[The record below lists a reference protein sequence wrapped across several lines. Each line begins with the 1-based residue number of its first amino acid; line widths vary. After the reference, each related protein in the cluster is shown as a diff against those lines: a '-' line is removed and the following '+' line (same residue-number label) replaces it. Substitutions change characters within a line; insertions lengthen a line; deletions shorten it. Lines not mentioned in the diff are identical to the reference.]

1 MEMSLD
7 EIITSTK
14 RTRGGGRGRGGR
26 STRAG
31 GRGGRGA
38 GAGVRTAGG
47 RPSGGSRRGVGAGAQ
62 QRFRTRPR
70 PSGNAD
76 GVWTHDK
83 FQDSNVGGIRKAG
96 IRAVGGGGGGGGGSA
111 KITISNLHYGV
122 SDADIIELFGE
133 VGNIRYASVHYD
145 RSGRSMGKADVTFE
159 RRVDAQAAI
168 QQYDGVPLDGRP
180 MAISWANSAVAT
192 QQVSPRGSGLRQI
205 QGKRINRTSGGGGGG
220 GGFRGGRGGRG
231 RGGGRGG
238 RPGGSTKAPT
248 AEELDAELD
257 AYVSQNQK

>member
-1 MEMSLD
+1 MSLD

-26 STRAG
+26 GTTRGAAG

-38 GAGVRTAGG
+38 GVRTSGG
-47 RPSGGSRRGVGAGAQ
+47 RPAGGVRRGAVTGGQ

-96 IRAVGGGGGGGGGSA
+96 IRAVGGGGGGPGSA

-145 RSGRSMGKADVTFE
+145 RSGRSMGKADVTFD

-180 MAISWANSAVAT
+180 MSISWANSAAT
-192 QQVSPRGSGLRQI
+192 TQQQVSPRGGGLRQI
-205 QGKRINRTSGGGGGG
+205 QGKRIQRTSGGGG

-231 RGGGRGG
+231 RGGGRGA
-238 RPGGSTKAPT
+238 RQGGSTKAPT